1 MKSRKKGIFITAT
14 GTDIGKTFV
23 SALLVKYLRKQRIHA
38 GYFKPVLSG
47 AQKKEGVLIGSDVHY
62 VCNTARLEKNAED
75 LVSYAFEAAVSPH
88 LAAKLEDKTVKKE
101 KILDDFLRAS
111 QEFDYMVV
119 EGCGGIVC
127 PLRLDEESLMLV
139 DVIQMLKLELMIVAS
154 AGLGTINTVVLT
166 VDFAKKHNIP
176 IQGIILNHYEKGN
189 YLHEDNRRQIERLT
203 GIPVIA
209 LVQEDADELEFC
221 IKFG

>member
-1 MKSRKKGIFITAT
+1 MKVRKKGIFITAT

-23 SALLVKYLRKQRIHA
+23 SALLVKYLRKQGIHA

-47 AQKKEGVLIGSDVHY
+47 AEKKEGALIDSDVHY
-62 VCNTARLEKNAED
+62 VCSTARLEKNAEE
-75 LVSYAFEAAVSPH
+75 LVSYAFEPAVSPH
-88 LAAKLEDKTVKKE
+88 LAAKLENKLIKKE
-101 KILDDFLRAS
+101 KILEDFFRVS

-127 PLRLDEESLMLV
+127 PLRLDEDPLMLA

-166 VDFAKKHNIP
+166 VDFAKKHNIS
-176 IQGIILNHYEKGN
+176 IQGIILNHYEEGN

-209 LVQEDADELEFC
+209 LVRENADELEFC